1 MAPTPGA
8 TWMHREPTAISLV
21 EIATPNIP
29 VRSHRPIS
37 ENVVN
42 SIPAEI
48 SLVTAGSAQAPAQEL
63 GDLERAGGGG
73 ELGDAR
79 GEVAA
84 GRIAGHGAPR
94 GIGAEIAA
102 LLAEPAIGGHAVLH
116 RRGELV
122 LGRQPIIDG
131 HDEHPRVLGEPC
143 AEPAVS

>member
-63 GDLERAGGGG
+63 GDLERAGHTLRNRLRQRH
-73 ELGDAR
+73 ERVDL
-79 GEVAA
+79 A
-84 GRIAGHGAPR
+84 GIFAIDDVHAG
-94 GIGAEIAA
+94 
-102 LLAEPAIGGHAVLH
+102 LA
-116 RRGELV
+116 
-122 LGRQPIIDG
+122 Q
-131 HDEHPRVLGEPC
+131 
-143 AEPAVS
+143 